1 MVRFLS
7 FFRGTD
13 EREEGGGEGR
23 NGSTS
28 ENGSSENGSSENGSS
43 RRCPPLR
50 LLCSTP
56 PRAIVAAAASSARA
70 GATTAAR
77 GSTDDS
83 PSPRPSTRTR
93 VSRTQITNDVSRHRA
108 PPKTRTRGSE
118 HETKPNETEP
128 TETRG
133 AYVRR
138 VPVRPSVERAHV
150 PVRAPRVFG
159 RPRARPRRVSAR
171 LSYPPGKTRT
181 RTLRRRS
188 GRAEAFAVC
197 ATRRT
202 ARGGARTDS
211 PSRTRR
217 RTSP

>member
-13 EREEGGGEGR
+13 EREEGGEEREERYVGKRFVGKRYVGER
-23 NGSTS
+23 FVAAVP
-28 ENGSSENGSSENGSS
+28 S
-43 RRCPPLR
+43 RFAFCAARRPG
-50 LLCSTP
+50 
-56 PRAIVAAAASSARA
+56 AIVAAAASSARA

-118 HETKPNETEP
+118 HETNPNETEP

-150 PVRAPRVFG
+150 PVRAPRASS
-159 RPRARPRRVSAR
+159 RARARVRAR
-171 LSYPPGKTRT
+171 LSAVILPPLATNGQ
-181 RTLRRRS
+181 LRRRS